1 MADGQIEVVIPYAP
15 RPQFLPF
22 HDRTQRFA
30 CIVAHR
36 RFGKTVG
43 CINDLQRGALLCERE
58 RPRFAYVA
66 PYLKQAKAVAWDYAL
81 HYSSPIPGVS
91 PHHSELRI
99 DYPNGGQVR
108 LWGADNA
115 NAMRGIYLDG
125 VVLDEPADMDPRFW
139 PEVIRPALADR
150 LGWAAFIGTPKGHN
164 GFFDVREIARSSPD
178 WFYLEL
184 RASETK
190 ILPQSELDAARA
202 LMTEDQYAQEFE
214 CSFEA
219 AIQGAYYGKAMVQA
233 DADKRISRV
242 PYDPRLSVYT
252 AWDLG
257 IGDSTVIW
265 FAQQVGQEVRLIDYY
280 ESSGVGLDHY
290 AGVLRTKYPNYA
302 EHLLPHDAEVKEL
315 GTGRSRLETLRSL
328 GLTNI
333 RVLPAQSVE
342 DGINAARLLIPRC
355 WFDVEKCA
363 RGIECLRQYRAEFD
377 EKLKTLKSRPLHD
390 WTSHGADAFR
400 YLAMG
405 LKPAVKKST
414 VKYRPKFVV

>member
-91 PHHSELRI
+91 PNHSELRI